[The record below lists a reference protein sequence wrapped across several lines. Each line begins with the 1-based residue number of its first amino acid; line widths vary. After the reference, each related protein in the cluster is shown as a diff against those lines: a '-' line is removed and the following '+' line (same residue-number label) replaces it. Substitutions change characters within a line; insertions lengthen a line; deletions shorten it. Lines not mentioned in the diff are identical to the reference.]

1 MAMRR
6 LLTLAILLAPLA
18 LGTPSALAADSPAGQ
33 GKAPADGTPAAGA
46 QSTAGD
52 MQTEAQQKGAAVVEQ
67 VLKDKED
74 LITGKRFSYDPAGRR
89 DPFRSLLEQVS
100 RIKGP
105 RPKGISGMLI
115 GEVDLVGTVK
125 DPEGDLAFFKGS
137 DGKGYFL
144 HINEELYD
152 GRIIAIDAVAGSV
165 TFRQRVDDPRQIKP
179 YRDIVKRLTPLT
191 EEEAQ

>member
-33 GKAPADGTPAAGA
+33 GKAPAEGAPAAGA
-46 QSTAGD
+46 QPTAGD

-125 DPEGDLAFFKGS
+125 DPAGDLAFFKGS

-144 HINEELYD
+144 RINEELYD
-152 GRIIAIDAVAGSV
+152 SRIIAIDAVAGSV